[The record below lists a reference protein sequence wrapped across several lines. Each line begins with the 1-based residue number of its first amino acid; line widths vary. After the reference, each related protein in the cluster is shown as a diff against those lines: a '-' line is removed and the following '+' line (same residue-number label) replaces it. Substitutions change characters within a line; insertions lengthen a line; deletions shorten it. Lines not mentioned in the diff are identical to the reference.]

1 MDTVIQ
7 WLLEGDVSIQ
17 YLTHRYLLES
27 DADILLRLQNR
38 IENEGCGAAYLA
50 LRNENG
56 HWGIWYY
63 QPKWTSTHYTLLE
76 LKNIGLPA
84 DNAPCREITSR
95 MLSECMLP
103 DGGLNLAKSEHASD
117 SCVDGMALSYAA
129 YFLAGDARLKR
140 LVDHLLDSQRPDGGF
155 TWNPNSNFGDPHS
168 TICVLEGF
176 SEYLACGAS
185 HRKNQIAA
193 AQANAESFLLENKLF
208 FSGEQRYRM
217 LAYPFRYRYDLLR
230 ALEYLALQRMPFCE
244 PMRPALDWL
253 KSKQSREGFW
263 NLELEHR
270 GAVHFPLET
279 RGSHS
284 RFVTLKALVILKHF
298 QSNS

>member
-27 DADILLRLQNR
+27 DADVLLRLQTR
-38 IENEGCGAAYLA
+38 IPCEGYGAAYLA
-50 LRNENG
+50 QQTENG

-76 LKNIGLPA
+76 LKNIGLPS
-84 DNAPCREITSR
+84 DCVPCREITSR

-103 DGGLNLAKSEHASD
+103 DGGLNLSKHAHPSD
-117 SCVDGMALSYAA
+117 VCVDGMALRYAA

-140 LVDHLLDSQRPDGGF
+140 LIDHLLDSQRPDGGF

-168 TICVLEGF
+168 TVCVLEGF
-176 SEYLACGAS
+176 AEYTASGAS

-193 AQANAESFLLENKLF
+193 AQANAVSFLLENKLF
-208 FSGEQRYRM
+208 LSGDHRFRM

-230 ALEYLALQRMPFCE
+230 ALEYLALQRIPFCE
-244 PMRPALDWL
+244 PMRPSLDWL
-253 KSKQSREGFW
+253 RSKRSREGFW

-279 RGSHS
+279 RGLPS

-298 QSNS
+298 QSTS

>member
-1 MDTVIQ
+1 MDAVIQ

-27 DADILLRLQNR
+27 DADICLRLQNR
-38 IENEGCGAAYLA
+38 IACEGYGAAYLA
-50 LRNENG
+50 RQNENG

-95 MLSECMLP
+95 MLNECMLS
-103 DGGLNLAKSEHASD
+103 DGGLNMAKSEHASD

-168 TICVLEGF
+168 TVCVLEGF
-176 SEYLACGAS
+176 TEYLSSGAS

-193 AQANAESFLLENKLF
+193 AQANAVSFLLENKLF
-208 FSGEQRYRM
+208 FSGDKRYRM

-253 KSKQSREGFW
+253 RSKQSREGFW

-279 RGSHS
+279 RGSPS
-284 RFVTLKALVILKHF
+284 RFVTLKALVVLKHF
-298 QSNS
+298 QSVS